1 MGWLWWIFRSPPGRG
16 AELRRSAAVLVGG
29 ARRLIAEHDHC
40 LQGSLV
46 CKCTNG
52 ILQVIPVFGGDGT
65 SEMLGR
71 RGGKASIA
79 YQQQPSTRNS

>member
-52 ILQVIPVFGGDGT
+52 ILQVIPVFVGESGDAGQT
-65 SEMLGR
+65 GR
-71 RGGKASIA
+71 QGEHRLPAAAS
-79 YQQQPSTRNS
+79 P